1 MPAFVS
7 VIFYFFDAYSISF
20 CDGRI
25 NWRFF
30 FLLID
35 LSLQALLNI
44 LMNSA
49 DGEDGVRFILFLTL
63 FIFGSWC
70 VGFIFC
76 VAVFFLLLFFS
87 SYVYGSV
94 YRVFILARAC
104 ALFYFLC
111 CCLCVCTLCVYWLLT
126 CYLHVRFSKCI
137 LFFFF

>member
-1 MPAFVS
+1 M
-7 VIFYFFDAYSISF
+7 IFYFFDAYSISF

-35 LSLQALLNI
+35 LSVQALLNI

-76 VAVFFLLLFFS
+76 VAVFFYYYSFLHMFTVLCPECLYLLVRVLCFIFYVAVCVCVLYAFIDCLRVICMFVFPSVFS
-87 SYVYGSV
+87 S
-94 YRVFILARAC
+94 
-104 ALFYFLC
+104 
-111 CCLCVCTLCVYWLLT
+111 
-126 CYLHVRFSKCI
+126 FSFRK
-137 LFFFF
+137 LV